1 MHPHNHVGN
10 YPVQKLSIVVLDRK
24 GVSEVQ
30 DVRHLTQL
38 CPRVEELHIS
48 FNKITHSR
56 DVSNSET
63 SVCEQ

>member
-1 MHPHNHVGN
+1 MSDHVGSS
-10 YPVQKLSIVVLDRK
+10 PVQKLSIVVLDRK

-38 CPRVEELHIS
+38 CPRVVELHIS

-56 DVSNSET
+56 DVRP
-63 SVCEQ
+63 QP